1 MAVKGR
7 EQDDA
12 GEHLLAYRRVNHVC
26 CEHATKG
33 ASKEVDWSA
42 LLVNLILLACLEN
55 EHPLVIVDL
64 LMRIEDSFLAARVPM
79 TAHIHAKDFVA
90 SCG

>member
-1 MAVKGR
+1 MAVEGG
-7 EQDDA
+7 EEDDA

-26 CEHATKG
+26 CEHAAKG

-64 LMRIEDSFLAARVPM
+64 LMRIEDAFLAARVPM
-79 TAHIHAKDFVA
+79 AAHIHAKDFVA

>member
-1 MAVKGR
+1 MAVEGG
-7 EQDDA
+7 EEDDA
-12 GEHLLAYRRVNHVC
+12 GEHPLANRCVNHIC
-26 CEHATKG
+26 CEHATKR

-64 LMRIEDSFLAARVPM
+64 LMRIEDSFFTARVPM

-90 SCG
+90 SSG